1 MLNNVTLDVA
11 IGFCFIFLLYSLLST
26 TVKEFLATIFDYR
39 ARMLE
44 RGLEQMLDG
53 KNYRYFW
60 WEKWINGLIFGYYR
74 LMGEIPKKLTYAKF
88 VSSTKDNT
96 VLTHAIKRLKLNKK
110 SDLFASKITSH
121 PLYLRSGENTHFFK
135 KPSYLKA
142 DTFSDILLDVLNPH
156 PGTLSTLQE
165 INAQVSGRRPAPM
178 KEDLQAILLIYIR
191 QANGDCQRFKL
202 LTEDWFNATMDRVSG
217 WYRRQAQ
224 FLLLGIGLFL
234 AFAFNIDSIAIYK
247 ILAKD
252 RDAREGIV
260 QLASHSR
267 PQLQTVV
274 LSQGSPQPDKQPS
287 IDLSKDPVYQNLVN
301 QDDNS
306 RDVFGLNKDSTLNG
320 SYWPCSP
327 NWLKFSKKQAGGFTT
342 LLGFIITAIAVSL
355 GAPFW
360 FDMLN
365 KLVNIRVAG
374 SKPDPPKADTSKTA
388 DLNKRPD
395 PAAKG

>member
-1 MLNNVTLDVA
+1 LDVA
-11 IGFCFIFLLYSLLST
+11 IGFCFIFLIYSLLST

-44 RGLEQMLDG
+44 RGIEQMLDG

-60 WEKWINGLIFGYYR
+60 WEKWINGCIYLFKSR
-74 LMGEIPKKLTYAKF
+74 SFSKTHK
-88 VSSTKDNT
+88 VSYSQFIHSTRQEST
-96 VLTHAIKRLKLNKK
+96 VRRLKLNRKAA
-110 SDLFASKITSH
+110 LFASKITSH
-121 PLYLRSGENTHFFK
+121 PLYLRSGENSRLFK

-156 PGTLSTLQE
+156 PGTLPTLQE
-165 INAQVSGRRPAPM
+165 INAQVSQGCPKPM
-178 KEDLQAILLIYIR
+178 NKDLQTILLIYIR

-202 LTEDWFNATMDRVSG
+202 LTEDWFNATMGRVSG

-224 FLLLGIGLFL
+224 FVLLVIGLFL

-252 RDAREGIV
+252 KDVREGLV

-267 PQLQTVV
+267 PQMQAVV
-274 LSQGSPQPDKQPS
+274 VSSGAGLDKQPS
-287 IDLSKDPVYQNLVN
+287 VDLSKDPVYQKLLD
-301 QDDNS
+301 QDSNS
-306 RDVFGLNKDSTLNG
+306 RDVFGLNKDPALDG
-320 SYWPCSP
+320 RYWPKKGK
-327 NWLKFSKKQAGGFTT
+327 WLRFSHNQQGGWIT
-342 LLGFIITAIAVSL
+342 LFGFIITAIAVSL

-360 FDMLN
+360 FDLLN

-374 SKPDPPKADTSKTA
+374 AKPDPPKTDTSKTA

-395 PAAKG
+395 PTAKG